1 MVSLLAGVDEA
12 GRGPVIG
19 PLVVAGVVFKEST
32 IPKLQSLGVK
42 DSKLLSPNERKT
54 LEKEILNLASDS
66 RIRYFYPSE
75 IDEYVLHGRKLMK
88 LNWLEAKAMA
98 SIITELHP
106 DVAYVDASD
115 INASRF
121 GSQIHELVPYPV
133 QVISS
138 HHADRDIA
146 VVSAA
151 SILAKVNRDRA
162 VEKLW
167 ETYGNFGS
175 GYPSDPRT
183 RSFLCSLADTGAYPD
198 CVRKSWKTL
207 NRIKRTDENSKLG

>member
-1 MVSLLAGVDEA
+1 MSPLLAGVDEA

-19 PLVVAGVVFKEST
+19 PLIVAGAVFEESN

-42 DSKLLSPNERKT
+42 DSKLLSKNKRNV

-66 RIRYFYPSE
+66 RIRHLYPSE
-75 IDEYVLHGRKLMK
+75 IDEYVLNGRKLMK

-106 DVAYVDASD
+106 DIAYVDASD

-121 GSQIHELVPYPV
+121 GHQIRELVPYPV
-133 QVISS
+133 QVVSS
-138 HHADRDIA
+138 HHADRDIL

-162 VEKLW
+162 VEKLR
-167 ETYGNFGS
+167 ETYGDFGS

-183 RSFLCSLADTGAYPD
+183 RSFLCGLAESGVYPD

-207 NRIKRTDENSKLG
+207 DRIKRTDGNSKLG

>member
-1 MVSLLAGVDEA
+1 MVSHLAGVDEA

-19 PLVVAGVVFKEST
+19 PLIVAGAVFEESN
-32 IPKLQSLGVK
+32 IQKLQSLGVK
-42 DSKLLSPNERKT
+42 DSKILSKNKRNV
-54 LEKEILNLASDS
+54 LEKEILNLASEI
-66 RIRYFYPSE
+66 RIRHLYPSE
-75 IDEYVLHGRKLMK
+75 IDEYVLNGRKLMK

-121 GSQIHELVPYPV
+121 GHQIRELVPYPV
-133 QVISS
+133 QVVSS
-138 HHADRDIA
+138 HHADRDIL

-162 VEKLW
+162 VEKLR
-167 ETYGNFGS
+167 ETYGDFGS

-183 RSFLCSLADTGAYPD
+183 RSFLCGLAESGVYPD

-207 NRIKRTDENSKLG
+207 DRIKRTDGNSKLG